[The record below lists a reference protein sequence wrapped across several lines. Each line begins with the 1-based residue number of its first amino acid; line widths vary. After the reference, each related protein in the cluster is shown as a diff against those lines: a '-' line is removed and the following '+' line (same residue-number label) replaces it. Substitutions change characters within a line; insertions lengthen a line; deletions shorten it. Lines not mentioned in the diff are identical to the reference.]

1 MKFNTLLKKSALA
14 VAIAT
19 VSFGASAGSLTIATP
34 TVLANEIFGA
44 GSETTSIRLPSAVF
58 ASTTALA
65 TTTLDST
72 TIKLTLG
79 GAATFAE
86 NYQDPTVW
94 ATQGITVTAGI
105 TAGPG
110 TGTAVTPADILD
122 ITGGTAND
130 NQITITLKP
139 SAGLVAA
146 LALETATNIKLEGFK
161 VKNLKSALER
171 KGAGKLEVSTATVE
185 VRQATLF
192 ENTPAAVAFASINGV
207 ALAAAPT
214 GYTAA
219 VPGRNRIQVDAEQKK
234 FTATT
239 GVGAAGDFNGA
250 AAVNVLTLGDVV
262 VKRGLVGANTL
273 GVPAAADAKKESGAQ
288 FDFTGG
294 DTVSLTLS
302 SDVPY
307 ANYGNVYV
315 TSAAAC
321 AAVPA
326 PASVIADFSV
336 TDPAVTTKQ
345 VAVPTSN
352 VDLSGTTTW
361 KLCAVVDGTKRI
373 PEANFDLGLKATYY
387 SARYTE
393 SVGAADY
400 GKVLRNGCQVT
411 LFNLPNVNAADDA
424 FIRFTNTSL
433 KAGEV
438 NAYVWDESGNQLDL
452 GAKVIDSLDKHAT
465 VVLHTNAAQQGT
477 GVYLGDVLPEFAAS
491 TGRSRIVL
499 EGAFASCEALGLVR
513 GANGGPLTNMTSTVY
528 SGGPNNTSNT
538 SN

>member
-19 VSFGASAGSLTIATP
+19 VSFGASAGSLTIANP

-58 ASTTALA
+58 ASTTTALS
-65 TTTLDST
+65 TTPLNST

-94 ATQGITVTAGI
+94 AVQGITVTAG
-105 TAGPG
+105 AGDILVAP
-110 TGTAVTPADILD
+110 TDILD

-130 NQITITLKP
+130 NQITITLK
-139 SAGLVAA
+139 SNADLVLLTSGLA
-146 LALETATNIKLEGFK
+146 TQNATNIKLEGFK

-185 VRQATLF
+185 VRQPGLF
-192 ENTPAAVAFASINGV
+192 ENTPTAVAFASINGV
-207 ALAAAPT
+207 ALEPAPT
-214 GYTAA
+214 GYTA
-219 VPGRNRIQVDAEQKK
+219 VPGGRSRIQVDAEQKK
-234 FTATT
+234 FTATP
-239 GVGAAGDFNGA
+239 GVGAAGDFDGA
-250 AAVNVLTLGDVV
+250 LAVNDLTLGDVV
-262 VKRGLVGANTL
+262 VKRGLVGTNAF
-273 GVPAAADAKKESGAQ
+273 GVPAAADAKKESGAP

-315 TSAAAC
+315 TSAPAC
-321 AAVPA
+321 APV

-345 VAVPTSN
+345 VEVPTSDI
-352 VDLSGTTTW
+352 DLSGATTW

-387 SARYTE
+387 NARYTE

-528 SGGPNNTSNT
+528 SGGSNNTSNT

>member
-19 VSFGASAGSLTIATP
+19 VSFGASAGKLEIETP

-44 GSETTSIRLPSAVF
+44 GSETTSIRLPGAVF
-58 ASTTALA
+58 TSTTTDLKI
-65 TTTLDST
+65 TELDGT

-79 GAATFAE
+79 GAASFAE
-86 NYQDPTVW
+86 NYQDPEAW
-94 ATQGITVTAGI
+94 AAQGIKVTVGGAS
-105 TAGPG
+105 
-110 TGTAVTPADILD
+110 VVKSDIAD

-130 NQITITLKP
+130 NQITITLKKND
-139 SAGLVAA
+139 GLAKD
-146 LALETATNIKLEGFK
+146 LKTEKATNIKLEGFK

-185 VRQATLF
+185 VRQAALF
-192 ENTPAAVAFASINGV
+192 ENTPTAVAFASINGV
-207 ALAAAPT
+207 ALEATPT

-234 FTATT
+234 FTLAT
-239 GVGAAGDFNGA
+239 GVAAAGDFNGA
-250 AAVNVLTLGDVV
+250 AAVNILTLGDVLV
-262 VKRGLVGANTL
+262 ERGTVGKNKFDISETAEAN
-273 GVPAAADAKKESGAQ
+273 KESGAP

-307 ANYGNVYV
+307 ANYGKVYV
-315 TSAAAC
+315 TSATTC
-321 AAVPA
+321 DAVTG
-326 PASVIADFSV
+326 VIAEFSV
-336 TDPAVTTKQ
+336 TDLAVTSKS
-345 VAVPTSN
+345 VEVPTSKIN
-352 VDLSGTTTW
+352 LDSATPW

-438 NAYVWDESGNQLDL
+438 NAYVWDESGKQLDL
-452 GAKVIDSLDKHAT
+452 GATVIDSLDKHAT

-499 EGAFASCEALGLVR
+499 EGAFESCEALGLVR

-528 SGGPNNTSNT
+528 SGGENNTSNT
-538 SN
+538 SY

>member
-19 VSFGASAGSLTIATP
+19 VSFGASAGSLTIANP

-44 GSETTSIRLPSAVF
+44 GSETTSIRLPNAVF
-58 ASTTALA
+58 ASTTTALA
-65 TTTLDST
+65 TTPLDST

-86 NYQDPTVW
+86 NYQDPVVW
-94 ATQGITVTAGI
+94 DPQGITVTAG
-105 TAGPG
+105 TNDVLVAPS
-110 TGTAVTPADILD
+110 DILD

-139 SAGLVAA
+139 SAGLTAA
-146 LALETATNIKLEGFK
+146 LAAENATNIKLEGFK

-214 GYTAA
+214 DYTIA
-219 VPGRNRIQVDAEQKK
+219 VGGRSRIQVDAEQKK
-234 FTATT
+234 FTVTP
-239 GVGAAGDFNGA
+239 GFGAAGDFNGA
-250 AAVNVLTLGDVV
+250 AAVNILTLGDVV
-262 VKRGLVGANTL
+262 VKRGLVGVNAL
-273 GVPAAADAKKESGAQ
+273 GVPAAADAKKESGAP

-307 ANYGNVYV
+307 ANYGKVYV
-315 TSAAAC
+315 APAC

-326 PASVIADFSV
+326 GVIADFSV

-352 VDLSGTTTW
+352 IDLSGTTTW

-438 NAYVWDESGNQLDL
+438 NAYVWDESGKQLDV

-528 SGGPNNTSNT
+528 SGAPNNTSNT

>member
-44 GSETTSIRLPSAVF
+44 GSETTSVRLPSAVF
-58 ASTTALA
+58 ASTTATGLA
-65 TTTLDST
+65 AAALDGT

-86 NYQDPTVW
+86 NYQDPVAW
-94 ATQGITVTAGI
+94 AAQGITVTAG
-105 TAGPG
+105 AGD
-110 TGTAVTPADILD
+110 TLVAPADIFD

-130 NQITITLKP
+130 NQITITLQP
-139 SAGLVAA
+139 NASLVTAA
-146 LALETATNIKLEGFK
+146 LKTANATNIKLEGFK

-185 VRQATLF
+185 VRQGTLF

-214 GYTAA
+214 GYTTT

-234 FTATT
+234 FTLATGT
-239 GVGAAGDFNGA
+239 GAANDFDGA
-250 AAVNVLTLGDVV
+250 NAVNILTLGDVV
-262 VKRGLVGANTL
+262 VKRGVVGANTL
-273 GVPAAADAKKESGAQ
+273 GVPAAADAKKESGAP

-302 SDVPY
+302 SDAPY
-307 ANYGNVYV
+307 ANYGKVYV
-315 TSAAAC
+315 APTC
-321 AAVPA
+321 TAVPTG
-326 PASVIADFSV
+326 VIADFSV

-345 VAVPTSN
+345 VAVPTSDI
-352 VDLSGTTTW
+352 DLSGLTTW

-393 SVGAADY
+393 SVGAEDY